1 MLLSPI
7 AEPKHLGPGPPA
19 LLQELV
25 RVRTAQARGSRRGVR
40 SRAELSRPLGLRVL
54 KPSAAPHRQE
64 THGQKGKRARLGR
77 CESVYIATT
86 VPDTA

>member
-1 MLLSPI
+1 MLFSPI

-25 RVRTAQARGSRRGVR
+25 RIRTAQALSSRRGVR
-40 SRAELSRPLGLRVL
+40 SRARAAMVL
-54 KPSAAPHRQE
+54 KRSAAPHCQK

-77 CESVYIATT
+77 FVNLCI
-86 VPDTA
+86 

>member
-25 RVRTAQARGSRRGVR
+25 RVRTAQALGSRRGVR
-40 SRAELSRPLGLRVL
+40 SRAMVL
-54 KPSAAPHRQE
+54 KRSAAPHRQE